1 METIII
7 KARTKAESKTILDF
21 LKKKNLKA
29 SVHKEPTK
37 KEILHNIEQGARE
50 VRMYLDGKLQLRE
63 AKELLDEL

>member
-37 KEILHNIEQGARE
+37 KEILNNIGQGAKE
-50 VRMYLDGKLQLRE
+50 IRMYLDGKLKLRE
-63 AKELLDEL
+63 AKHLLDEL

>member
-29 SVHKEPTK
+29 SVHKELTK
-37 KEILHNIEQGARE
+37 RDTGQYRTGRKRDTHVLGWQVEIA
-50 VRMYLDGKLQLRE
+50 
-63 AKELLDEL
+63 